1 MAKNKK
7 SKGGGQPKR
16 LSAEQYIRQNARSLE
31 IGRCFVNSDWQET
44 GCAVVFVER
53 KHKQGNSTVGVYL
66 VDTYCLGVKDT
77 YYMFNALP
85 SEVDEHIEYVCE
97 SYNLKEVDYVQAHNI
112 VYGAVAFAEDAGISP
127 CREFDLTT
135 SYILEEDS
143 DDVELIE
150 YEFGKD
156 GKYLLIIDDPVKMS
170 HYNYLLE
177 KNVPGNY
184 EVVFMGDDDDD
195 YDDYE
200 LSDRDS
206 EEGYSYEHPEYPAEL
221 VLHNEDLYEM
231 LTDKAFVHKAAN
243 GGIDELMTLPREE
256 LRIDLENIVRYEIGR
271 TYQNLDDCP
280 DGYESPICH
289 ALILLGEIADVRSLN
304 VVWEVLHQTID
315 FVEFHLGIEVDEY
328 LPSAVARIAQYDLN
342 LLSEFLFR
350 QGVPS
355 YNKSTVCSALV
366 YSIYH
371 SDISQEEALKV
382 LKRVFDFFIGNCED
396 VKYCN
401 SELLGLWVAE
411 VMQLGYDET
420 LSYIRALYETGMV
433 SRSVAG
439 SYSEVEYDFK
449 LRNNVREIE
458 LQTTMG
464 IYKMFASWYSNRN
477 I

>member
-7 SKGGGQPKR
+7 SKGGGQPKQ
-16 LSAEQYIRQNARSLE
+16 LSAEQYIRRNARSLE
-31 IGRCFVNSDWQET
+31 IGRCFVNSDWQES

-77 YYMFNALP
+77 YYMFNTLP
-85 SEVDEHIEYVCE
+85 SEVDEHIEFVCE
-97 SYNLKEVDYVQAHNI
+97 SYNLKEVDYVLAHNI

-127 CREFDLTT
+127 CREFNLTT

-150 YEFGKD
+150 YEFGKN
-156 GKYLLIIDDPVKMS
+156 GKYLLIIKDPVKMS
-170 HYNYLLE
+170 YYKDLLE
-177 KNVPGNY
+177 KNVPDDY

-195 YDDYE
+195 DNEMGDWN
-200 LSDRDS
+200 S

-221 VLHNEDLYEM
+221 VLHNEGLYEI
-231 LTDKAFVHKAAN
+231 LTDKAFVHKAIN
-243 GGIDELMTLPREE
+243 GGIDELMALPREE

-280 DGYESPICH
+280 DDYESPICH

-304 VVWEVLHQTID
+304 VVWEVLHQTTD

-328 LPSAVARIAQYDLN
+328 LPSVVARIAQYDMN

-382 LKRVFDFFIGNCED
+382 LKRVFDFFIENCED
-396 VKYCN
+396 VKYCD

-411 VMQLGYDET
+411 VMLLGYDET
-420 LSYIRALYETGMV
+420 LSYIRALYDTGMV
-433 SRSVAG
+433 SRGVAG

-449 LRNNVREIE
+449 LRNNMREIE
-458 LQTTMG
+458 LQTMMD
-464 IYKMFASWYSNRN
+464 IYKMFYSWSSNRD